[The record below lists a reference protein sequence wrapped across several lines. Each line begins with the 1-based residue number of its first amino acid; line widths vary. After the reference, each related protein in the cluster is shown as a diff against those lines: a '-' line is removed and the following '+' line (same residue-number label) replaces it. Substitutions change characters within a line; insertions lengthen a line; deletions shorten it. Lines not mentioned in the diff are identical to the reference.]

1 MLDFIKDNNVF
12 RVSEQEEVSVSA
24 TEGMAVSR
32 ELEGMAEG
40 RGTVHGGHRF
50 LGAQLVPSGF

>member
-1 MLDFIKDNNVF
+1 MLRREICTMLDFIKENNAF

-32 ELEGMAEG
+32 ELEGNG
-40 RGTVHGGHRF
+40 
-50 LGAQLVPSGF
+50 